1 MSLSSTPPRPSVPD
15 TPPTPPL
22 PPTPAPAAAKQG
34 RRTGRSLFLLVLVP
48 PALII
53 TIIVVMYNMG
63 SYGRSKLVGVIILC
77 CLGLLVVIG
86 AVATLLASIPDLRA
100 AKRSGDRRAVRK
112 QLDNLASM
120 AFGVLVIAAPVFYFL
135 THAVIDLVQ
144 GPQPRAVASCSYAQ
158 DTVTRSQ
165 WFTGG
170 TSYNNHFVMRFDDGT
185 QHTFTIATSEQD
197 ISQLS
202 GIIHPLYEGCVL
214 HPDQTPLTIDMYV
227 HSKTLVDA
235 RLD

>member
-1 MSLSSTPPRPSVPD
+1 MSFPSTPHLPPVPD
-15 TPPTPPL
+15 TPPQPRA
-22 PPTPAPAAAKQG
+22 PTPDDTKPG
-34 RRTGRSLFLLVLVP
+34 RHTGRSLFVLLLVP
-48 PALII
+48 PALTI
-53 TIIVVMYNMG
+53 TIIVVMRNMG
-63 SYGRSKLVGVIILC
+63 AYGKSKLIGTIILC

-86 AVATLLASIPDLRA
+86 AVATLLASVQDLRA

-120 AFGVLVIAAPVFYFL
+120 TCGVLVIAAPVFYFL
-135 THAVIDLVQ
+135 TPAVIDLVQ
-144 GPQPRAVASCSYAQ
+144 GPQPRAVASCSYTQ

-235 RLD
+235 RVD

>member
-1 MSLSSTPPRPSVPD
+1 MSFPSTPHLPPVPD
-15 TPPTPPL
+15 TPPQPRA
-22 PPTPAPAAAKQG
+22 PTPDDTKPG
-34 RRTGRSLFLLVLVP
+34 RHTGRSLFLLLLVP
-48 PALII
+48 PALTI
-53 TIIVVMYNMG
+53 TIIVVMRNMG
-63 SYGRSKLVGVIILC
+63 AYGKSKLIGTIILC

-86 AVATLLASIPDLRA
+86 AVATLLASVQDLRA

-120 AFGVLVIAAPVFYFL
+120 TCGVLVIAAPVFYFL
-135 THAVIDLVQ
+135 TPAVIDLVQ

>member
-1 MSLSSTPPRPSVPD
+1 MSFPSTPHLPPVPD
-15 TPPTPPL
+15 TPPQPRV
-22 PPTPAPAAAKQG
+22 PTPADTKPG
-34 RRTGRSLFLLVLVP
+34 RHTGRSLFLLLLVP
-48 PALII
+48 PALTI
-53 TIIVVMYNMG
+53 TIIVVMRNMG
-63 SYGRSKLVGVIILC
+63 AYGKSKLIGTIILC

-86 AVATLLASIPDLRA
+86 AVATLLASMQDLRA

-120 AFGVLVIAAPVFYFL
+120 TCGVLVIAAPVLYFL
-135 THAVIDLVQ
+135 TPAVIDLVQ
-144 GPQPRAVASCSYAQ
+144 GPQPRAVASCSYTQ

>member
-1 MSLSSTPPRPSVPD
+1 MSFPSTPHLPPVPD
-15 TPPTPPL
+15 TPPQPRA
-22 PPTPAPAAAKQG
+22 PTPDDTKPG
-34 RRTGRSLFLLVLVP
+34 RHTGRSLFLLLLVP
-48 PALII
+48 PALTI
-53 TIIVVMYNMG
+53 TIIVVMRNMG
-63 SYGRSKLVGVIILC
+63 AYGKSKLIGTIILC

-86 AVATLLASIPDLRA
+86 AVATLLASVQDLRA
-100 AKRSGDRRAVRK
+100 AKRSGDRRTVRK

-120 AFGVLVIAAPVFYFL
+120 TCGVLVIAAPVLYFL
-135 THAVIDLVQ
+135 TPAVIDLVQ
-144 GPQPRAVASCSYAQ
+144 GPQPRAVASCSYTQ

-165 WFTGG
+165 WFSGG

-202 GIIHPLYEGCVL
+202 GIIHPLYEGCTL

>member
-1 MSLSSTPPRPSVPD
+1 MSFPSTPPLPPVPD
-15 TPPTPPL
+15 TPPQPRV
-22 PPTPAPAAAKQG
+22 PTPADTKPG
-34 RRTGRSLFLLVLVP
+34 RHTGRSLFLLLLVP
-48 PALII
+48 PALIT
-53 TIIVVMYNMG
+53 TIIVVMRNMG
-63 SYGRSKLVGVIILC
+63 SYGKNKLVGTIILC

-86 AVATLLASIPDLRA
+86 AVATLLASVPDLRA

-120 AFGVLVIAAPVFYFL
+120 ACGVLMVAAPVFYFL
-135 THAVIDLVQ
+135 TPAVIDLVQ

-170 TSYNNHFVMRFDDGT
+170 TSYNNHFVMRFEDGT
-185 QHTFTIATSEQD
+185 QHTVTIATSEQD

-214 HPDQTPLTIDMYV
+214 HPDQTPLTVDMYV
-227 HSKTLVDA
+227 HSTTLVDA
-235 RLD
+235 RID

>member
-1 MSLSSTPPRPSVPD
+1 MSFPSTPHLPPVPD
-15 TPPTPPL
+15 TPPQPRA
-22 PPTPAPAAAKQG
+22 PTPDDTKPG
-34 RRTGRSLFLLVLVP
+34 RHTGRSLFVLLLVP
-48 PALII
+48 PALTI
-53 TIIVVMYNMG
+53 TIIVVMRNMG
-63 SYGRSKLVGVIILC
+63 AYGKSKLIGTIILC

-86 AVATLLASIPDLRA
+86 AVATLLASVQDLRA

-120 AFGVLVIAAPVFYFL
+120 TCGVLVIAAPVLYFL
-135 THAVIDLVQ
+135 TPAVIDLVQ
-144 GPQPRAVASCSYAQ
+144 GPQPRAVASCSYTQ

-165 WFTGG
+165 WFSGG

-202 GIIHPLYEGCVL
+202 GIIHPLYEGCTL

>member
-1 MSLSSTPPRPSVPD
+1 MSFPSTPHLPPVPD
-15 TPPTPPL
+15 TPPQPRA
-22 PPTPAPAAAKQG
+22 PTPDDTKPG
-34 RRTGRSLFLLVLVP
+34 RHTGRSLFVLLLVP
-48 PALII
+48 PALTI
-53 TIIVVMYNMG
+53 TIIVVMRNMG
-63 SYGRSKLVGVIILC
+63 AYGKSKLIGTIILC

-86 AVATLLASIPDLRA
+86 AVATLLASVQDLRA

-120 AFGVLVIAAPVFYFL
+120 TCGVLVIAAPVFYFL
-135 THAVIDLVQ
+135 TPAVIDLVQ

-197 ISQLS
+197 ISQLP

>member
-1 MSLSSTPPRPSVPD
+1 MSFPSTPHLPPVPD
-15 TPPTPPL
+15 TPPQPRV
-22 PPTPAPAAAKQG
+22 PTPADTKPG
-34 RRTGRSLFLLVLVP
+34 RHTGRSLFLLLLVP
-48 PALII
+48 PALTI
-53 TIIVVMYNMG
+53 TIIVVMRNMG
-63 SYGRSKLVGVIILC
+63 AYGKSKLIGTIILC

-135 THAVIDLVQ
+135 TPAVIDLAQ
-144 GPQPRAVASCSYAQ
+144 DPQPRAVASCSYAQ

>member
-1 MSLSSTPPRPSVPD
+1 MSFPSTPHLPPVPD
-15 TPPTPPL
+15 TPPQPRV
-22 PPTPAPAAAKQG
+22 PTPADTKQG
-34 RRTGRSLFLLVLVP
+34 RHTGRSLFLLLLVP
-48 PALII
+48 PALTI
-53 TIIVVMYNMG
+53 TIIVVMRNMG
-63 SYGRSKLVGVIILC
+63 AYGKSKLIGTIILC

-86 AVATLLASIPDLRA
+86 AVATLLASVQDLRA

-120 AFGVLVIAAPVFYFL
+120 TCGVLVIAAPVLYFL
-135 THAVIDLVQ
+135 TPAVIDLVQ
-144 GPQPRAVASCSYAQ
+144 GPQPRAVASCSYTQ

-197 ISQLS
+197 ISQLP

>member
-1 MSLSSTPPRPSVPD
+1 MSFPSTPHLPPVPD
-15 TPPTPPL
+15 TPPQPRV
-22 PPTPAPAAAKQG
+22 PTPDDTKPG
-34 RRTGRSLFLLVLVP
+34 RHTGRSLFLLLLVP
-48 PALII
+48 PALTV
-53 TIIVVMYNMG
+53 TIIVVMRNMG
-63 SYGRSKLVGVIILC
+63 AYGKSKLIGTIILC

-86 AVATLLASIPDLRA
+86 AVATLLASVQDLRA

-120 AFGVLVIAAPVFYFL
+120 TCGVLVIAAPVLYFL
-135 THAVIDLVQ
+135 TPAVIDLVQ
-144 GPQPRAVASCSYAQ
+144 GPQPRAVASCSYTQ

-197 ISQLS
+197 ISQLP

>member
-1 MSLSSTPPRPSVPD
+1 MSFPSTPHLPPVPD
-15 TPPTPPL
+15 TPPQPRA
-22 PPTPAPAAAKQG
+22 PTPAVAKPG
-34 RRTGRSLFLLVLVP
+34 RHTGRSLFLLLLVP
-48 PALII
+48 PALTI
-53 TIIVVMYNMG
+53 TIIVVMRNMG
-63 SYGRSKLVGVIILC
+63 AYGKSKLIGTIILC

-86 AVATLLASIPDLRA
+86 AVATLLASVQDLRA

-120 AFGVLVIAAPVFYFL
+120 TCGVLVIAAPVFYFL
-135 THAVIDLVQ
+135 TPAVIDLVQ

-170 TSYNNHFVMRFDDGT
+170 TSYNNQFVMRFDDGT

>member
-1 MSLSSTPPRPSVPD
+1 MSFPSTPHLPPVPD
-15 TPPTPPL
+15 TPPQPRA
-22 PPTPAPAAAKQG
+22 PTPDDTKPG
-34 RRTGRSLFLLVLVP
+34 RHTGRSLFVLLLVP
-48 PALII
+48 PALTI
-53 TIIVVMYNMG
+53 TIIVVMRNMG
-63 SYGRSKLVGVIILC
+63 AYGKSKLIGTIILC

-86 AVATLLASIPDLRA
+86 AVATLLASVQDLRA

-120 AFGVLVIAAPVFYFL
+120 TCGVLVIAAPVFFFL
-135 THAVIDLVQ
+135 TPAVIDLVQ

-165 WFTGG
+165 WFSGG

>member
-1 MSLSSTPPRPSVPD
+1 MSFPSTPHLPPVPD
-15 TPPTPPL
+15 TPPQPRA
-22 PPTPAPAAAKQG
+22 PTPDDTKPG
-34 RRTGRSLFLLVLVP
+34 RHTGRSLFLLLLVP
-48 PALII
+48 PALTI
-53 TIIVVMYNMG
+53 TIIVVMRNMG
-63 SYGRSKLVGVIILC
+63 AYGKSKLIGTIILC

-86 AVATLLASIPDLRA
+86 AVATLLASVQDLRA

-120 AFGVLVIAAPVFYFL
+120 TCSVLVIAAPVLYFL
-135 THAVIDLVQ
+135 TPAVIDLVQ
-144 GPQPRAVASCSYAQ
+144 GPQPRAVASCSYTQ

-165 WFTGG
+165 WFSGG

-202 GIIHPLYEGCVL
+202 GIIHPLYEGCTL

>member
-1 MSLSSTPPRPSVPD
+1 MSFPSTPHLPPVPD
-15 TPPTPPL
+15 TPPQPRA
-22 PPTPAPAAAKQG
+22 PTPDDTKPG
-34 RRTGRSLFLLVLVP
+34 RHTGRSLFLLLLVP
-48 PALII
+48 PALTI
-53 TIIVVMYNMG
+53 TFIVVMRNMG
-63 SYGRSKLVGVIILC
+63 AYGKSKLIGTIILC

-86 AVATLLASIPDLRA
+86 AVATLLASVQDLRA

-120 AFGVLVIAAPVFYFL
+120 TCGVLVIAAPVLYFL
-135 THAVIDLVQ
+135 TPALIDLVQ
-144 GPQPRAVASCSYAQ
+144 GPQPRAVASCSYTQ

-202 GIIHPLYEGCVL
+202 GIIHPLYEGCTL

>member
-1 MSLSSTPPRPSVPD
+1 MSFPSTPHLPPVPD
-15 TPPTPPL
+15 TPPQPRV
-22 PPTPAPAAAKQG
+22 PTPADTKPG
-34 RRTGRSLFLLVLVP
+34 RHTGRSLFLLLLVP
-48 PALII
+48 PALTI
-53 TIIVVMYNMG
+53 TIIVVMRNMG
-63 SYGRSKLVGVIILC
+63 AYGKSKLIGTIILC
-77 CLGLLVVIG
+77 CLGLLVIIG
-86 AVATLLASIPDLRA
+86 AVATLLASVQDLRA

-120 AFGVLVIAAPVFYFL
+120 TCGVLVIAAPVLYFL
-135 THAVIDLVQ
+135 TPAVIDLVQ
-144 GPQPRAVASCSYAQ
+144 GPQPRAVASCSYTQ

-170 TSYNNHFVMRFDDGT
+170 TSYNNHFVMRFNDGT
-185 QHTFTIATSEQD
+185 QHTFTIATSDRD

>member
-1 MSLSSTPPRPSVPD
+1 MSFPSTPHLPPVPD
-15 TPPTPPL
+15 TPPQPRV
-22 PPTPAPAAAKQG
+22 PTPADTKQG
-34 RRTGRSLFLLVLVP
+34 RHTGRSLFLLLLVP
-48 PALII
+48 PALTI
-53 TIIVVMYNMG
+53 TIIVVMRNMG
-63 SYGRSKLVGVIILC
+63 AYGKSKLIGTIILC

-86 AVATLLASIPDLRA
+86 AVATLLASVQDLRA

-120 AFGVLVIAAPVFYFL
+120 TCGVLVIAAPVLYFL
-135 THAVIDLVQ
+135 TPAVIDLVQ
-144 GPQPRAVASCSYAQ
+144 GPQPRAVASCSYTQ

-197 ISQLS
+197 ISQLP

-235 RLD
+235 RVD

>member
-1 MSLSSTPPRPSVPD
+1 MSFPSTPHLPPVPD
-15 TPPTPPL
+15 TPPQPRA
-22 PPTPAPAAAKQG
+22 PTPDDTKPG
-34 RRTGRSLFLLVLVP
+34 RHTGRSLFLLILVP
-48 PALII
+48 PALTI
-53 TIIVVMYNMG
+53 TIIVVMRNMG
-63 SYGRSKLVGVIILC
+63 AYGKSKLIGTIILC

-86 AVATLLASIPDLRA
+86 AVATLLASVQDLRA

-120 AFGVLVIAAPVFYFL
+120 TCGVLVIAAPVLYFL
-135 THAVIDLVQ
+135 TPAVIDLVQ

-185 QHTFTIATSEQD
+185 QHTFTMATSERD

>member
-1 MSLSSTPPRPSVPD
+1 MSFPSTPHLPPVPD
-15 TPPTPPL
+15 TPPQPRV
-22 PPTPAPAAAKQG
+22 PTPADTKPG
-34 RRTGRSLFLLVLVP
+34 RHTGRSLFVLLLVP
-48 PALII
+48 PALTI
-53 TIIVVMYNMG
+53 TIIVVMRNMG
-63 SYGRSKLVGVIILC
+63 AYGKSKLIGTIILC

-86 AVATLLASIPDLRA
+86 AVATLLASVQDLRA

-120 AFGVLVIAAPVFYFL
+120 TCGVLVIAAPVLYFL
-135 THAVIDLVQ
+135 TPAVIDLVQ

-185 QHTFTIATSEQD
+185 QHTFTIATSERD

-235 RLD
+235 RVD

>member
-1 MSLSSTPPRPSVPD
+1 MSFPSTPHLPPVPD
-15 TPPTPPL
+15 TPPQPRA
-22 PPTPAPAAAKQG
+22 PTPDDTKPG
-34 RRTGRSLFLLVLVP
+34 RHTGRSLFLLLLVP
-48 PALII
+48 PALTI
-53 TIIVVMYNMG
+53 TIIVVMRNMG
-63 SYGRSKLVGVIILC
+63 AYGKSKLIGTIILC

-86 AVATLLASIPDLRA
+86 AVATLLASVQDLRA

-120 AFGVLVIAAPVFYFL
+120 TCGVLVIAAPVLYFL
-135 THAVIDLVQ
+135 TPAVIDLVQ

-202 GIIHPLYEGCVL
+202 GIIHPLYEGCTL

-227 HSKTLVDA
+227 RSKTLVDA

>member
-1 MSLSSTPPRPSVPD
+1 MSFPSTPHLPPVPD
-15 TPPTPPL
+15 TPPQPRA
-22 PPTPAPAAAKQG
+22 PTPDDTKPG
-34 RRTGRSLFLLVLVP
+34 RHTGRSLFVLLLVP
-48 PALII
+48 PALTI
-53 TIIVVMYNMG
+53 TIIVVMRNMG
-63 SYGRSKLVGVIILC
+63 AYGKSKLIGTIILC

-86 AVATLLASIPDLRA
+86 AVATLLASVQDLRA

-120 AFGVLVIAAPVFYFL
+120 TCGVLVIAAPVFYFL
-135 THAVIDLVQ
+135 TPAVIDLVQ

>member
-1 MSLSSTPPRPSVPD
+1 MSFPSTPPLPPVPD
-15 TPPTPPL
+15 TPPQPRV
-22 PPTPAPAAAKQG
+22 PTPADTKPG
-34 RRTGRSLFLLVLVP
+34 RHTGRSLFLLLLIP
-48 PALII
+48 PALTI
-53 TIIVVMYNMG
+53 TIIVVMRNMG
-63 SYGRSKLVGVIILC
+63 SYGKSKLIGTIILC

-86 AVATLLASIPDLRA
+86 AVATLLASVQDLRA

-120 AFGVLVIAAPVFYFL
+120 TCSVLVIAAPVLYFL
-135 THAVIDLVQ
+135 TPAVIDLVQ
-144 GPQPRAVASCSYAQ
+144 GPQPRAVASCSYTQ

-185 QHTFTIATSEQD
+185 QHTFTIATSERD

-235 RLD
+235 RVD

>member
-1 MSLSSTPPRPSVPD
+1 MSFPSTPHLPPVPD
-15 TPPTPPL
+15 TPPQPRV
-22 PPTPAPAAAKQG
+22 PTPADTKPG
-34 RRTGRSLFLLVLVP
+34 RHTGRSLFLLLLVP
-48 PALII
+48 PALTI
-53 TIIVVMYNMG
+53 TIIVVMRNMG
-63 SYGRSKLVGVIILC
+63 SYGKSKLIGTIILC

-86 AVATLLASIPDLRA
+86 AVATFLASVQDLRA
-100 AKRSGDRRAVRK
+100 AKRSGDRRAIRK

-120 AFGVLVIAAPVFYFL
+120 TCGVLVIAAPVLYFL
-135 THAVIDLVQ
+135 TPAVIDLVQ
-144 GPQPRAVASCSYAQ
+144 GPQPRAVASCSYTQ

-170 TSYNNHFVMRFDDGT
+170 TNYNNHFVMRFDDGT

>member
-1 MSLSSTPPRPSVPD
+1 MSFPSTPHLPPVPD
-15 TPPTPPL
+15 TPPQPRA
-22 PPTPAPAAAKQG
+22 PTPDDTKPG
-34 RRTGRSLFLLVLVP
+34 RHTGRSLFLLLLVP
-48 PALII
+48 PALTI
-53 TIIVVMYNMG
+53 TIIVVMRNMG
-63 SYGRSKLVGVIILC
+63 AYGKSKLIGTIILC

-86 AVATLLASIPDLRA
+86 AVATLLASVQDLRA
-100 AKRSGDRRAVRK
+100 TKRSGDRRAVRK

-120 AFGVLVIAAPVFYFL
+120 TCGVLVIAAPVFYFL
-135 THAVIDLVQ
+135 TPAVIDLVQ

>member
-1 MSLSSTPPRPSVPD
+1 MLS
-15 TPPTPPL
+15 
-22 PPTPAPAAAKQG
+22 
-34 RRTGRSLFLLVLVP
+34 
-48 PALII
+48 
-53 TIIVVMYNMG
+53 
-63 SYGRSKLVGVIILC
+63 
-77 CLGLLVVIG
+77 GLLVVIG

-135 THAVIDLVQ
+135 TPAVIDL
-144 GPQPRAVASCSYAQ
+144 AQ
-158 DTVTRSQ
+158 DPVTRSQ

-197 ISQLS
+197 ISQLP

-235 RLD
+235 RVD

>member
-1 MSLSSTPPRPSVPD
+1 MSFPSTPHLPPVPD
-15 TPPTPPL
+15 TPPQPRV
-22 PPTPAPAAAKQG
+22 PTPADTKQG
-34 RRTGRSLFLLVLVP
+34 RHTGRSLFLLLLVP
-48 PALII
+48 PALTI
-53 TIIVVMYNMG
+53 TIIVVMRNMG
-63 SYGRSKLVGVIILC
+63 SYGKSKLIGTIILC

-86 AVATLLASIPDLRA
+86 AVATLLASMQDLRA

-120 AFGVLVIAAPVFYFL
+120 TCGVLVIAAPVLYFL
-135 THAVIDLVQ
+135 TPAVIDLVQ
-144 GPQPRAVASCSYAQ
+144 GPQPRAVASCSYTQ

-185 QHTFTIATSEQD
+185 QHTFTIATSERD

-202 GIIHPLYEGCVL
+202 CIIHPLYEGCVL

-235 RLD
+235 RVD

>member
-1 MSLSSTPPRPSVPD
+1 MSFPSTPHLPPVPD
-15 TPPTPPL
+15 TPPQPRA
-22 PPTPAPAAAKQG
+22 PTPDDTKPG
-34 RRTGRSLFLLVLVP
+34 RHTGRSLFVLLLVP
-48 PALII
+48 PALTI
-53 TIIVVMYNMG
+53 TIIVVMRNMG
-63 SYGRSKLVGVIILC
+63 AYGKSKLIGTIILC

-86 AVATLLASIPDLRA
+86 AVATLLASVQDLRA

-120 AFGVLVIAAPVFYFL
+120 TCGVLVIAAPVLYFL
-135 THAVIDLVQ
+135 TPAVIDLVQ
-144 GPQPRAVASCSYAQ
+144 GPQPRAVASCSYTQ

-202 GIIHPLYEGCVL
+202 GIIHPLYEGCTL

>member
-1 MSLSSTPPRPSVPD
+1 MSFPSTPHLPPVPD
-15 TPPTPPL
+15 TPPQPRA
-22 PPTPAPAAAKQG
+22 PTPDDTKPG
-34 RRTGRSLFLLVLVP
+34 RHTGRSLFLLLLVP
-48 PALII
+48 PALTI
-53 TIIVVMYNMG
+53 TIIVVMRNMG
-63 SYGRSKLVGVIILC
+63 AYGKSKLIGTIILC

-86 AVATLLASIPDLRA
+86 AVATLLASVQDLRA

-120 AFGVLVIAAPVFYFL
+120 TCGVLVIAAPVFYFL
-135 THAVIDLVQ
+135 TPAVIDLVQ

-165 WFTGG
+165 WFSGG

-202 GIIHPLYEGCVL
+202 GIIHPLYEGCTL

>member
-1 MSLSSTPPRPSVPD
+1 MSFPSSPHLPPVPD
-15 TPPTPPL
+15 TPPQPRA
-22 PPTPAPAAAKQG
+22 PTPDDTKPG
-34 RRTGRSLFLLVLVP
+34 RHTGRSLFVLLLVP
-48 PALII
+48 PALTI
-53 TIIVVMYNMG
+53 TIIVVMRNMG
-63 SYGRSKLVGVIILC
+63 AYGKSKLIGTIILC

-86 AVATLLASIPDLRA
+86 AVATLLASVQDLRA

-120 AFGVLVIAAPVFYFL
+120 TCGVLVIAAPVFYFL
-135 THAVIDLVQ
+135 TPAVIDLVQ

-165 WFTGG
+165 WFSGG

-202 GIIHPLYEGCVL
+202 GIIHPLYEGCTL

>member
-1 MSLSSTPPRPSVPD
+1 MSFPSTPHLPPVPD
-15 TPPTPPL
+15 TPPQPRA
-22 PPTPAPAAAKQG
+22 PTPDDTKPG
-34 RRTGRSLFLLVLVP
+34 RHTGRSLFLLLLVP
-48 PALII
+48 PALTI
-53 TIIVVMYNMG
+53 TIIVVMRNMG
-63 SYGRSKLVGVIILC
+63 AYGKSKLIGTIILC

-86 AVATLLASIPDLRA
+86 AVATLLASVQDLRA

-120 AFGVLVIAAPVFYFL
+120 TCGVLVIAAPVFYFL
-135 THAVIDLVQ
+135 TPAVIDLIQ

-170 TSYNNHFVMRFDDGT
+170 SSYNNHFVMRFDDGT

-202 GIIHPLYEGCVL
+202 GIIHPLYEGCTL

>member
-1 MSLSSTPPRPSVPD
+1 MSFPSTPHLPPVPD
-15 TPPTPPL
+15 TPPQPRA
-22 PPTPAPAAAKQG
+22 PTPDDTKPG
-34 RRTGRSLFLLVLVP
+34 RHTGRSLFLLLLVP
-48 PALII
+48 PALTI
-53 TIIVVMYNMG
+53 TIIVVMRNMG
-63 SYGRSKLVGVIILC
+63 AYGKSKLIGTIILC

-86 AVATLLASIPDLRA
+86 AVATLLASVQDLRA

-120 AFGVLVIAAPVFYFL
+120 TCGVLVIAAPVFYFL
-135 THAVIDLVQ
+135 TPAVIDLVQ

-170 TSYNNHFVMRFDDGT
+170 SSYNNHFVMRFDDGT

-202 GIIHPLYEGCVL
+202 GIIHPLYEGCTL

>member
-1 MSLSSTPPRPSVPD
+1 MSFPSTPHLPPVPD
-15 TPPTPPL
+15 TPPQPRV
-22 PPTPAPAAAKQG
+22 PTPADTKPG
-34 RRTGRSLFLLVLVP
+34 RHTGRSLFLLLLVP
-48 PALII
+48 PALTI
-53 TIIVVMYNMG
+53 TIIVVMRNMG
-63 SYGRSKLVGVIILC
+63 AYGKSKLIGTIILC

-86 AVATLLASIPDLRA
+86 AVATLLASVQDLRA

-120 AFGVLVIAAPVFYFL
+120 TCGVLVIAAPVFYFL
-135 THAVIDLVQ
+135 TPAVIDLVQ

-170 TSYNNHFVMRFDDGT
+170 TSYNNHFVMRFNDGT

-214 HPDQTPLTIDMYV
+214 HPDQTPLTVDMYV

-235 RLD
+235 RVD

>member
-1 MSLSSTPPRPSVPD
+1 MSFPSTPHLPPVPD
-15 TPPTPPL
+15 TPPQPRA
-22 PPTPAPAAAKQG
+22 PTPDDTKPG
-34 RRTGRSLFLLVLVP
+34 RHTGRSLFLLLLVP

-53 TIIVVMYNMG
+53 TIIVVMRNMG
-63 SYGRSKLVGVIILC
+63 AYGKSKLVGTIILC

-86 AVATLLASIPDLRA
+86 AVATLLASVQDLRA

-120 AFGVLVIAAPVFYFL
+120 TCGVLVIAAPVLYFL
-135 THAVIDLVQ
+135 TPAVIDLVQ
-144 GPQPRAVASCSYAQ
+144 GPQPRAVASCSYTQ

-165 WFTGG
+165 WFSGG

-202 GIIHPLYEGCVL
+202 GIIHPLYEGCTL

>member
-1 MSLSSTPPRPSVPD
+1 MSFPSTPHLPPVPD
-15 TPPTPPL
+15 TPPQPRV
-22 PPTPAPAAAKQG
+22 PTPADTKPG
-34 RRTGRSLFLLVLVP
+34 RHTGRSLFLLLLVP
-48 PALII
+48 PALTI
-53 TIIVVMYNMG
+53 TIIVVMRNMG
-63 SYGRSKLVGVIILC
+63 AYGKSKLIGTIILC

-86 AVATLLASIPDLRA
+86 AVATLLASVQDLRA

-120 AFGVLVIAAPVFYFL
+120 TCGVLVIAAPVLYFL
-135 THAVIDLVQ
+135 TPAVIDLVQ
-144 GPQPRAVASCSYAQ
+144 GPQPRAVASCSYTQ

-170 TSYNNHFVMRFDDGT
+170 TSYNNHFVMRFNDGT
-185 QHTFTIATSEQD
+185 QHTFTIATSERD

-235 RLD
+235 RVD

>member
-1 MSLSSTPPRPSVPD
+1 MSFPSTPHLPPVPD
-15 TPPTPPL
+15 TSPQPRV
-22 PPTPAPAAAKQG
+22 PTPADTKPG
-34 RRTGRSLFLLVLVP
+34 RHTGRSLFLLLLVP
-48 PALII
+48 PALTI
-53 TIIVVMYNMG
+53 TIIVVMRNMG
-63 SYGRSKLVGVIILC
+63 AYGKSKLIGTIILC

-86 AVATLLASIPDLRA
+86 AVATLLASVQDLRA

-120 AFGVLVIAAPVFYFL
+120 TCGVLVIAAPVLYFL
-135 THAVIDLVQ
+135 TPAVIDLVQ
-144 GPQPRAVASCSYAQ
+144 GPQPRAVASCSYTQ

-197 ISQLS
+197 ISQLP

>member
-1 MSLSSTPPRPSVPD
+1 MSFPSTPHLPPVPD
-15 TPPTPPL
+15 TPPQPRA
-22 PPTPAPAAAKQG
+22 PTPDDTKPG
-34 RRTGRSLFLLVLVP
+34 RHTGRSLFLLLLVP
-48 PALII
+48 PALTI
-53 TIIVVMYNMG
+53 TIIVVMRNMG
-63 SYGRSKLVGVIILC
+63 AYGKSKLIGTIILC

-86 AVATLLASIPDLRA
+86 AVATLLASVQDLRA

-120 AFGVLVIAAPVFYFL
+120 TCGVLVIAAPVLYFL
-135 THAVIDLVQ
+135 TPAVIDLVQ
-144 GPQPRAVASCSYAQ
+144 GPQPRAVASCSYTQ

-165 WFTGG
+165 WFSGG

-202 GIIHPLYEGCVL
+202 GIIHPLYEGCTL

>member
-1 MSLSSTPPRPSVPD
+1 MSFPSTPHLPPVPD
-15 TPPTPPL
+15 TPPQPRA
-22 PPTPAPAAAKQG
+22 PTPDDTKPG
-34 RRTGRSLFLLVLVP
+34 RHTGRSLFLLILVP
-48 PALII
+48 PALTI
-53 TIIVVMYNMG
+53 TIIVVMRNMG
-63 SYGRSKLVGVIILC
+63 AYGKSKLIGTIILC

-86 AVATLLASIPDLRA
+86 AVATLLASVQDLRA

-120 AFGVLVIAAPVFYFL
+120 TCGVLVIAAPVLYFL
-135 THAVIDLVQ
+135 TPAVIDLVQ

>member
-1 MSLSSTPPRPSVPD
+1 MSFPSTPHLPPVPD
-15 TPPTPPL
+15 TPPQPRV
-22 PPTPAPAAAKQG
+22 PTPDDTKPG
-34 RRTGRSLFLLVLVP
+34 RHTGRSLFLLLLVP
-48 PALII
+48 PALTV
-53 TIIVVMYNMG
+53 TIIVVMRNMG
-63 SYGRSKLVGVIILC
+63 AYGKSKLIGTIILC

-86 AVATLLASIPDLRA
+86 AVATLLASVQDLRA

-120 AFGVLVIAAPVFYFL
+120 TCGVLVIAAPVLYFL
-135 THAVIDLVQ
+135 TPAVIDLVQ
-144 GPQPRAVASCSYAQ
+144 GPQPRAVASCSYTQ

-202 GIIHPLYEGCVL
+202 GIIHPLYEGCTL

>member
-1 MSLSSTPPRPSVPD
+1 MSFPSTPHLPPVPD
-15 TPPTPPL
+15 TPPQPRA
-22 PPTPAPAAAKQG
+22 PTPDDTKPG
-34 RRTGRSLFLLVLVP
+34 RHTGRSLFVLLLVP
-48 PALII
+48 PALTI
-53 TIIVVMYNMG
+53 TIIVVMRNMG
-63 SYGRSKLVGVIILC
+63 AYGKSKLIGTIILC
-77 CLGLLVVIG
+77 CLGLLVIIG
-86 AVATLLASIPDLRA
+86 AVATLLASVQDLRA

-120 AFGVLVIAAPVFYFL
+120 TCGVLVIAAPVFYFL
-135 THAVIDLVQ
+135 TPAVIDLVQ

-197 ISQLS
+197 ISQLP

-235 RLD
+235 RVD